1 MSEQPTAV
9 FIGLITFVLSNA
21 SLLLCIIVGAVVF
34 AASVALY
41 MRYQHQYWEK
51 NEQHMQVL
59 FPSKSEHQS

>member
-1 MSEQPTAV
+1 MV
-9 FIGLITFVLSNA
+9 FVLSNA